1 MQSVPEEEQ
10 LHSQAWPSS
19 SALRRSQAF
28 RALILAGLLS
38 SPDLAFAHGR
48 PIPGLEGFYTGM
60 AHPLSTPPQLLALL
74 ALGLLLGQGWPQTFI
89 IAWRAFALTAIGGLI
104 LGTVGYGHSL
114 GERALLV
121 IALAASSLAAI
132 APAWIIIPGTLL
144 AGAGGLF
151 LGMVSTPDPGP
162 LGATIIMITGAY
174 IGANLA
180 LFYTSGGIGWLRDR
194 FNKPWAVIG
203 LRIIAA
209 WVAAISCL
217 MFALNV
223 VSGVL

>member
-1 MQSVPEEEQ
+1 MQSAPEEEQ
-10 LHSQAWPSS
+10 LRSQAWLSS
-19 SALRRSQAF
+19 SALRRSYAF
-28 RALILAGLLS
+28 RALVLAGAC

-60 AHPLSTPPQLLALL
+60 VHPLSTPPQLLALL

-89 IAWRAFALTAIGGLI
+89 IAWRAFAVSVIGGLI
-104 LGTVGYGHSL
+104 LGAAGYGDSV
-114 GERALLV
+114 GERALIA
-121 IALAASSLAAI
+121 IALAGSLLAAI
-132 APAWIIIPGTLL
+132 APAWVIIPGTLL
-144 AGAGGLF
+144 ASAGGLF
-151 LGMVSTPDPGP
+151 LGMVSTPEPGA
-162 LGATIIMITGAY
+162 LGATIITITGTY

-180 LFYTSGGIGWLRDR
+180 LFYASGGIGWLRTR

-203 LRIIAA
+203 FRIIAA